1 MKKLPV
7 IFLLALIVCSG
18 IISGCVKETG
28 GRNATST
35 QKKTESSTE
44 KEAQSERETQP
55 ATEPQS
61 VTETQSAT
69 EPQTVTEAQTETEP
83 QPTTEAQSATEP
95 QPTTAGGNSPA
106 VTRRIS
112 ELEISGEKITDITT
126 RDMKQYDYVRDIYI
140 SIDESKKDVNITVQV
155 PSATDKDTAKMAGE
169 DVARYLAAMAGSANS
184 YFKLPGSEDLGG
196 IYDNYDLLIYVD
208 DGYKNIALYGAKVTT
223 SDKITWR

>member
-1 MKKLPV
+1 M
-7 IFLLALIVCSG
+7 
-18 IISGCVKETG
+18 
-28 GRNATST
+28 
-35 QKKTESSTE
+35 
-44 KEAQSERETQP
+44 
-55 ATEPQS
+55 
-61 VTETQSAT
+61 TETQSAT
-69 EPQTVTEAQTETEP
+69 EPQTVTEIQTETEP
-83 QPTTEAQSATEP
+83 QPITEAQSATEP

-126 RDMKQYDYVRDIYI
+126 RDMKQYDYVRNIYI
-140 SIDESKKDVNITVQV
+140 SIDESKNDVNITVQV
-155 PSATDKDTAKMAGE
+155 PSATDKYTAKMAGE

-184 YFKLPGSEDLGG
+184 YFKLPGSRDLGG